1 MKIWLISL
9 SDNWNFLN
17 HNSYKEWL
25 NFLDENN
32 INYEDFIIESDK
44 KEKIL
49 ENFYKI
55 IELDVDLIWFV
66 TWWNKLINI
75 LWFLDWEKIK
85 KSWKKFIGFSD
96 FTHFAYVA
104 NLYGIECYYWPWLK
118 NILKFY
124 PSIEN
129 REFLCSFLKNW
140 ELKEINYKMLFWNIE
155 NSKSFFEKK
164 QIIWWHLNIFI
175 FLHSFYKVSLK
186 NKFLF
191 LEFHPSSFWE
201 NKENLEYYLE
211 QLVFILEKTELP
223 KGFILWHSI
232 LEWTDE
238 NKINKIFLKKL
249 KNFNLPIIYVNHF
262 YNIIKF

>member
-1 MKIWLISL
+1 MKIGLISL
-9 SDNWNFLN
+9 SDNGNFLN
-17 HNSYKEWL
+17 HDSYKEGL

-55 IELDVDLIWFV
+55 IELDVDLVWFV
-66 TWWNKLINI
+66 TGGNKLINI
-75 LWFLDWEKIK
+75 LGFLDWEKIK
-85 KSWKKFIGFSD
+85 KSGKKFIGFSD

-104 NLYGIECYYWPWLK
+104 NLYGIECYYGPGLK

-129 REFLCSFLKNW
+129 REFLCSFLKNG
-140 ELKEINYKMLFWNIE
+140 ELKEINYKILFGNIE
-155 NSKSFFEKK
+155 SSKSFFEKK
-164 QIIWWHLNIFI
+164 QIIGGHLNIFI

-191 LEFHPSSFWE
+191 LEFHPSSFGE

-223 KGFILWHSI
+223 KGFILGHSI
-232 LEWTDE
+232 LEGTDE